1 MVYQPARMTF
11 GIFLAPFHRVGENPT
26 LALERDMQ
34 LIEHLDALDFD
45 EAWIGEHHSAA
56 RELIAEPM
64 IFIAMAA
71 ARTKKIMLG
80 TGVTSLPYHHPLMV
94 ADRLVQLDHMTRG
107 RAMLGIGPGALLS
120 DAYMMGIDA
129 TTQRQRMTE
138 SMDAVMALLRHED
151 PVNIETDWFTLR
163 DARLQLANYTQ
174 PHLPVAVA
182 TTFTPS
188 GPTAAGRHGVGLI
201 SVAGATDERFQ
212 RTWNWVEEAADEAG
226 REVDRGEWRVVLS
239 MHLAD
244 TKKEALADVADG
256 FVKRAYVG
264 DSEVPGGGL
273 ALGPTGATI
282 EEAEKEGGL
291 IIGTPDDAIAAI
303 EEIQER
309 SGGFGGILLN
319 AHEWAST
326 AETHKSY
333 ELLARYVAPH
343 FQGQLEAIESNRGWF
358 EGNLRSIFG
367 KSPDAS
373 IKAFTDADEEVPE
386 ELTQQLAEAKKRR
399 EERERLTLEAREAQ
413 AATTDGGEGSGD

>member
-1 MVYQPARMTF
+1 MVYKPGRMKF

-34 LIEHLDALDFD
+34 LVEHLDALDFD

-107 RAMLGIGPGALLS
+107 RAMLGVGPGALLS

-129 TTQRQRMTE
+129 TTQRRRMNE
-138 SMDAVMALLRHED
+138 SLDAVMALLRHEE

-188 GPTAAGRHGVGLI
+188 GPSAAGRHGVGLI
-201 SVAGATDERFQ
+201 SVAGASDERFQ
-212 RTWNWVEEAADEAG
+212 RTWEWVEEAAAEAG

-244 TKKEALADVADG
+244 TKEEALADVADG

-291 IIGTPDDAIAAI
+291 VIGTPDDAIEAI
-303 EEIQER
+303 EAIQER
-309 SGGFGGILLN
+309 SGGIGGILLN
-319 AHEWAST
+319 AHEWAGT

-343 FQGQLEAIESNRGWF
+343 FQGQLESIRANRSWF
-358 EGNLRSIFG
+358 EGNLRTIFG
-367 KSPDAS
+367 KSPEATVQ
-373 IKAFTDADEEVPE
+373 AFTDAGKEVPE
-386 ELTQQLAEAKKRR
+386 ELKKQLADAEKRR
-399 EERERLTLEAREAQ
+399 EERERVRNEAE
-413 AATTDGGEGSGD
+413 AATATVESGDGDGD

>member
-1 MVYQPARMTF
+1 MVYQPGRMTF

-129 TTQRQRMTE
+129 TTQRQRMNE

-373 IKAFTDADEEVPE
+373 IKAFTDAGEEVPE
-386 ELTQQLAEAKKRR
+386 ELTKQLAEAKKRR
-399 EERERLTLEAREAQ
+399 EERERVTLEAREAQ

>member
-1 MVYQPARMTF
+1 MVYKPGRMKF

-34 LIEHLDALDFD
+34 LVEHLDALDFD

-107 RAMLGIGPGALLS
+107 RAMLGVGPGALLS

-129 TTQRQRMTE
+129 TTQRRRMNE
-138 SMDAVMALLRHED
+138 SLDAVMALLRHEE

-188 GPTAAGRHGVGLI
+188 GPSAAGRHGAGLI
-201 SVAGATDERFQ
+201 SVAGASDERFQ
-212 RTWNWVEEAADEAG
+212 RTWEWVEEAADEAG

-239 MHLAD
+239 MHLAE
-244 TKKEALADVADG
+244 TKEEALADVADG

-291 IIGTPDDAIAAI
+291 VIGTPDDAIEAI
-303 EEIQER
+303 EAIQER
-309 SGGFGGILLN
+309 SGGIGGILLN

-326 AETHKSY
+326 ARAHKIY

-343 FQGQLEAIESNRGWF
+343 FQGQLESIHANRSWF
-358 EGNLRSIFG
+358 EGNLRTIFG
-367 KSPDAS
+367 KSPEATVQ
-373 IKAFTDADEEVPE
+373 AFTDAGKEVPE
-386 ELTQQLAEAKKRR
+386 ELTKQLAAAEKRLT
-399 EERERLTLEAREAQ
+399 ERERVRNEAE
-413 AATTDGGEGSGD
+413 AATATADSGDGEGD